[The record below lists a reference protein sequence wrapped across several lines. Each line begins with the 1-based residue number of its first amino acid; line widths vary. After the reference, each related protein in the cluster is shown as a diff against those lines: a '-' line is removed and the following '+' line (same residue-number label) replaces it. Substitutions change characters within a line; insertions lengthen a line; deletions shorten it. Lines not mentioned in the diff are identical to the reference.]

1 MEEIRKLTAITL
13 VQSAQQKLQRECHAE
28 IKHKHSDEC
37 PPNIEINVVQSFG
50 GVSRR
55 VFSLDILHY
64 DSMRISYTI
73 GGISTSDA
81 NHLHL
86 EQVFG
91 LTKTSDVTLTFYFYG
106 NPRISGFGCISFAN
120 SNRCVF
126 NTCGLNIELD
136 YQKTVKSLLKFHAE
150 RPIHINRKIEFFIP
164 IPSCLHTPQKFANSL
179 R

>member
-13 VQSAQQKLQRECHAE
+13 VHSAQQKLQRECYAE
-28 IKHKHSDEC
+28 IKHDHSNEC
-37 PPNIEINVVQSFG
+37 PLNIAINVVQSFG
-50 GVSRR
+50 GASLR
-55 VFSLDILHY
+55 VISLDVFRY
-64 DSMRISYTI
+64 DPMYISYTI
-73 GGISTSDA
+73 RGISNSDA

-91 LTKTSDVTLTFYFYG
+91 LTKTSDITLNFYFSG
-106 NPRISGFGCISFAN
+106 NARIIGIGCILFAN
-120 SNRCVF
+120 SNCCIL
-126 NTCGLNIELD
+126 NTCGITIGLD